1 MPSFV
6 AHTRARTHAHTRAH
20 TRTHAHN
27 FKIDVVKFNGAVI
40 DVVIPNSMT
49 LEVTQTDT
57 GLKGNT
63 AKGGGTKPATLETG
77 LELMVP
83 LFIETGEKIKVSH
96 YSVRISQC
104 RPCYNL

>member
-1 MPSFV
+1 M
-6 AHTRARTHAHTRAH
+6 
-20 TRTHAHN
+20 
-27 FKIDVVKFNGAVI
+27 VKFNGAVI
-40 DVVIPNSMT
+40 DVVIPNSMI

-83 LFIETGEKIKVSH
+83 LFIETGEKIKVGTRTARRLEGQI
-96 YSVRISQC
+96 VR
-104 RPCYNL
+104 P

>member
-1 MPSFV
+1 MDTTTFDTFNVDKASMGN
-6 AHTRARTHAHTRAH
+6 AA
-20 TRTHAHN
+20 N
-27 FKIDVVKFNGAVI
+27 YMIEGLEIDVVKFNGAVI

-83 LFIETGEKIKVSH
+83 LFIETGEKIKVNTEDNS
-96 YSVRISQC
+96 YTGRA
-104 RPCYNL
+104 NEK